1 MNASS
6 KLHDDWRHVATVQIT
21 DTSGAL
27 EHVID
32 DHPSCYR
39 FRRHNG
45 CSAGSSWFDILVDFG
60 LADRQAAHAAYA
72 VLTAAEH
79 AASKGIVQGYRII
92 SAPYWAEL
100 AYILGHDG
108 ASIPLPL
115 PDASLADGPP
125 RVRKPAVRAQ
135 AVSAND
141 PARPSRVAGRG
152 RSKKKSAA
160 Q

>member
-6 KLHDDWRHVATVQIT
+6 KLRDDWRHVATVEIA
-21 DTSGAL
+21 DKSDEL
-27 EHVID
+27 EHVIN

-39 FRRHNG
+39 FRRHEG
-45 CSAGSSWFDILVDFG
+45 CPAGCSWFDILVDFG

-79 AASKGIVQGYRII
+79 AACKGIFHGYRVV

-108 ASIPLPL
+108 ARMPLPL
-115 PDASLADGPP
+115 PDASLADG
-125 RVRKPAVRAQ
+125 RAGRAAAVRAQ
-135 AVSAND
+135 DPSARD
-141 PARPSRVAGRG
+141 LARPTRVAGRG
-152 RSKKKSAA
+152 
-160 Q
+160 